1 MPPTTPLTV
10 AWISDFPIEWLPDIP
25 EPLRQLPRQHPATWE
40 MVLLAEFERNPALQ
54 IHVIILR
61 KNISRGFS
69 FQRHGVTFHL
79 LKYLG
84 GTRGPTLFWLDTLL
98 IRRALRR
105 IKPDIVHAW
114 GSERGAGLVATRLG
128 YPSLVTMQG
137 LFTWFAELFAT
148 SAHDKLI
155 AWGERHC
162 LSRAR
167 NVSTESKF
175 AVAYLQTRYPRLAIH
190 QIEHAP
196 NWVFHKV
203 QRQPATAPLRFL
215 TYGTLGYAKGTDLL
229 LLALNE
235 LVSEFSFEAVIIG
248 KPNDRFLAPFKTR
261 LSPEL
266 WRRLTFKSNL
276 QPAEIADELSKA
288 TIFLFPTRADTSPNA
303 VKEAVVAGVPVVGSK
318 VGGIPDYVIPGENG
332 LLFASG
338 DEAEFVAMIRAAAAH
353 PLFSHGNVTPSSLAK
368 HREYL
373 SPVRMAQ
380 LFLSAY
386 QDVTTR

>member
-1 MPPTTPLTV
+1 
-10 AWISDFPIEWLPDIP
+10 
-25 EPLRQLPRQHPATWE
+25 
-40 MVLLAEFERNPALQ
+40 MVLLAEFEKNPALQ
-54 IHVIILR
+54 VHVIILR
-61 KNISRGFS
+61 KNISRSFS

-98 IRRALRR
+98 IRRALRQ
-105 IKPDIVHAW
+105 IKPDLVHAW

-155 AWGERHC
+155 AWGEKHC

-175 AVAYLQTRYPRLAIH
+175 AVSYLQARYPRLTLH

-196 NWVFHKV
+196 NWIFHNV

-215 TYGTLGYAKGTDLL
+215 TYGTLGYGKGTDLL

-235 LVSEFSFEAVIIG
+235 LVSEFPFEAVIIG
-248 KPNDRFLAPFKTR
+248 KPNERFLASLKAG
-261 LSPEL
+261 LAPEL
-266 WRRLTFKSNL
+266 WQRLTFKSNL
-276 QPAEIADELSKA
+276 QPAQIADELSQA
-288 TIFLFPTRADTSPNA
+288 TILLFPTRADTSPNA

-332 LLFASG
+332 LLFTSG
-338 DEAEFVAMIRAAAAH
+338 DEAEFTAMIRAAAAH
-353 PLFSHGNVTPSSLAK
+353 PLFSRGKVTPSSLAK
-368 HREYL
+368 HRDYL

-380 LFLSAY
+380 LFLSTY
-386 QDVTTR
+386 QKVKSR